1 MVKIEWSKLA
11 NYNLLQIYNYIY
23 QDSIYYAAKT
33 VNKII
38 QITDNLD
45 FSPYMGRKVFEYDDD
60 DNIRELIYKS
70 YRIIYEINLDRVV
83 IRRIWHSAR
92 ILPQY
97 LIS

>member
-1 MVKIEWSKLA
+1 LVKIKWSKIA
-11 NYNLLQIYNYIY
+11 NDNLLQIYNYIY

-33 VNKII
+33 INKII

-45 FSPYMGRKVFEYDDD
+45 FSPYMGRKVLEYDNDT
-60 DNIRELIYKS
+60 IRELIYKS
-70 YRIIYEINLDRVV
+70 YRIIYEIDLNRVV

>member
-1 MVKIEWSKLA
+1 
-11 NYNLLQIYNYIY
+11 LLQIYNYIY

-33 VNKII
+33 INKII

-45 FSPYMGRKVFEYDDD
+45 FSPYMGRKVLEYDNDT
-60 DNIRELIYKS
+60 IRELIYKS
-70 YRIIYEINLDRVV
+70 YRIIYEIDLNRVV

>member
-1 MVKIEWSKLA
+1 MVKIKWSKIA
-11 NYNLLQIYNYIY
+11 NDNLLQIYNYIY

-33 VNKII
+33 INKII

-45 FSPYMGRKVFEYDDD
+45 FSPYMGRKVLEYDNDT
-60 DNIRELIYKS
+60 IRELIYKS
-70 YRIIYEINLDRVV
+70 YRIIYEIDLNRVV

>member
-1 MVKIEWSKLA
+1 MVKIEWSKIA
-11 NYNLLQIYNYIY
+11 NDNLLQIYNYIY
-23 QDSIYYAAKT
+23 QDSIYYATKT
-33 VNKII
+33 INKII

-45 FSPYMGRKVFEYDDD
+45 FSPYMGRKVLEYH
-60 DNIRELIYKS
+60 DNKIRELIYKS
-70 YRIIYEINLDRVV
+70 YRIIYEINLNKVF

>member
-1 MVKIEWSKLA
+1 MVKIEWSKIA
-11 NYNLLQIYNYIY
+11 NDNLLQIYNYIY

-33 VNKII
+33 INKII
-38 QITDNLD
+38 QITDNLE
-45 FSPYMGRKVFEYDDD
+45 FSSYMGRKVLEYNDDKV
-60 DNIRELIYKS
+60 RELIYKS
-70 YRIIYEINLDRVV
+70 YRIIYEINLNRVF

>member
-1 MVKIEWSKLA
+1 MVKIEWSKIT
-11 NYNLLQIYNYIY
+11 NDNLLQIYNYIY

-33 VNKII
+33 INKII
-38 QITDNLD
+38 QTTDNLD
-45 FSPYMGRKVFEYDDD
+45 FSPYMGRKVLEYDD

-70 YRIIYEINLDRVV
+70 YRIIYEINLDRVF

>member
-1 MVKIEWSKLA
+1 
-11 NYNLLQIYNYIY
+11 
-23 QDSIYYAAKT
+23 
-33 VNKII
+33 
-38 QITDNLD
+38 
-45 FSPYMGRKVFEYDDD
+45 MGRKVFEYDD

-70 YRIIYEINLDRVV
+70 YRIIYEINLNRVV

>member
-1 MVKIEWSKLA
+1 MVKIEWSKIA
-11 NYNLLQIYNYIY
+11 NDNLLQIYNYIY

-45 FSPYMGRKVFEYDDD
+45 FSQYIGRKVFEYGD

-70 YRIIYEINLDRVV
+70 YRIIYEINLDRVF
-83 IRRIWHSAR
+83 IHRIWHSAR